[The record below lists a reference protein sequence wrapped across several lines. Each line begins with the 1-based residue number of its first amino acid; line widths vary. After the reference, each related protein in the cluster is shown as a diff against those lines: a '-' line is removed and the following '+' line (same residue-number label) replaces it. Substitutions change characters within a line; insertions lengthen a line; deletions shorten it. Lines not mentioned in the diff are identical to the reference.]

1 MNGAKKVFLKEIRD
15 LLRDKRI
22 RSSAFFGP
30 FTTVIL
36 IICLFGFLMTTIG
49 KPSAQKIDFVK
60 QSGEGELV
68 RIFKSTGAKV
78 TIIDSIADGEKRIKD
93 GLTKVVLD
101 PGNNFQEILAAGKP
115 LALNEYFDPNQES
128 STVAKTYV
136 EKAVSGLNEES
147 VKSAFKSLGLNPA
160 ESQPIQIKEHEVN
173 QGTGGANQMLI
184 GILPYI
190 IILWAFYG
198 GLGAVS
204 DMVAGEKEKNTLET
218 TLITPISRRDIA
230 IGKLSALACLCAASS
245 LSTVVAL
252 VAVWAAHLPLT
263 KPLFEKGLG
272 ITPLALVQV
281 ILVLIPSVFLFS
293 SVLMA
298 VSTWARNTRECQTK
312 LTLISMV
319 FLMPAM
325 FSQFIGYT
333 DFARAAWIAAIPV
346 LNSSMSVRQAI
357 SGEFHPAFLAT
368 TIGIN
373 LILGL
378 IAISYTIALF
388 KREDVLLRI

>member
-1 MNGAKKVFLKEIRD
+1 LNGAKKVFLKEIRD

-22 RSSAFFGP
+22 RSSAFVGP
-30 FTTVIL
+30 FSTVIL
-36 IICLFGFLMTTIG
+36 ILCLFGFLMGVIS
-49 KPSAQKIDFVK
+49 KPSNEKIDFVK
-60 QSGEGELV
+60 RAASGSLV
-68 RIFKSTGAKV
+68 AEFKKAGINV
-78 TIIDSIADGEKRIKD
+78 TIVNSIEAGEKRIKD
-93 GLTKVVLD
+93 GTSRLVID
-101 PGNNFQEILAAGKP
+101 PGENFDGARASGKSVS
-115 LALNEYFDPNQES
+115 LGEYFDPNQEAS
-128 STVAKTYV
+128 GVARTHV
-136 EKAVSGLNEES
+136 QMIISAMNDLAVKQALTSVGLSPE
-147 VKSAFKSLGLNPA
+147 A
-160 ESQPIQIKEHEVN
+160 SQPLKLQEHEVS

-245 LSTVVAL
+245 LSSVVAL
-252 VAVWAAHLPLT
+252 IVVWAAHLNLT

-272 ITPLALVQV
+272 ITPIGLLQV
-281 ILVLIPSVFLFS
+281 IVVLIPSVFLFS

-312 LTLISMV
+312 LTMISMV

-333 DFARAAWIAAIPV
+333 DFARASWIAAIPV

-357 SGEFHPAFLAT
+357 SGEFHPAFLAI
-368 TIGIN
+368 TIGVN
-373 LILGL
+373 LVLGL
-378 IAISYTIALF
+378 IAITYTIALF

>member
-1 MNGAKKVFLKEIRD
+1 MNGAKKVFFKEARD
-15 LLRDKRI
+15 LIRDKRI

-36 IICLFGFLMTTIG
+36 IICLFGFLMTTLG
-49 KPSAQKIDFVK
+49 KPSSQKFDIVK
-60 QSGEGELV
+60 RSGEESLV
-68 RIFKSTGAKV
+68 KAFESTGARV
-78 TIIDSIADGEKRIKD
+78 TVVDTLEKGEDKLKNGTTHLVI
-93 GLTKVVLD
+93 D
-101 PGNNFQEILAAGKP
+101 PGDEYEKVLANNFTVTLG
-115 LALNEYFDPNQES
+115 EYFDPNQES
-128 STVAKTYV
+128 SGVAKAYV
-136 EKAVSGLNEES
+136 DKTIGALNDQAVQAAL
-147 VKSAFKSLGLNPA
+147 KSAGVSALL
-160 ESQPIQIKEHEVN
+160 SRPIHLKEHEVN
-173 QGTGGANQMLI
+173 QGTGGANQMLL

-204 DMVAGEKEKNTLET
+204 DMVAGEKEKHTLET
-218 TLITPISRRDIA
+218 TLITPISRKDIA

-245 LSTVVAL
+245 LSSVAGL
-252 VAVWAAHLPLT
+252 IVIWALHLPIT

-272 ITPLALVQV
+272 ISPLALVEV
-281 ILVLIPSVFLFS
+281 ILVLIPSVFLFA

-333 DFARAAWIAAIPV
+333 DFARASWIAAIPV

-357 SGEFHPAFLAT
+357 SGEFHPAFLGI
-368 TIGIN
+368 TIGLN
-373 LILGL
+373 LVLGL
-378 IAISYTIALF
+378 IAITYTIALF